1 MSKRFAL
8 WRLPPVLVVHL
19 KRFQFDRTSK
29 RKLTNK
35 VDFPLEGLDLSRYL
49 APTRWDHRND
59 TSSASSDSGSPDTVN
74 EELNI
79 DDNVTI
85 EDDKNKNITANN
97 GIQRH
102 LESKQS
108 ENSRNT
114 NINMNDTATGQHTD
128 SNIVHNTAVDSADSQ
143 CDSSTGNR
151 LLPGPQHDGKSEDSS
166 TKTSNSCANNDHISS
181 DINRHNNRVKKIAM
195 TKKGMDGTLYD
206 LYSVVHH
213 IGALSG
219 GHYVTTTRDRE
230 RGSLSEE
237 ARRVARQMSRSNSP
251 SVCST
256 VSPTPT
262 SDQKVSNESRTAL
275 ESNMDMKHEKS
286 DGAQWSGMDRDGS
299 TAPPPGGQWWCYND
313 DVVTEVADP
322 REVTSASAY
331 VLFYMRR
338 DVWGMHVQDI
348 FEESRRSSTGEL
360 LSKEK
365 ENTGTITG
373 STSRTNESSVASTS
387 PAQSAFKGSKE
398 DGRVFWRP
406 RLPAVVSRN
415 HGPGYTLG
423 AAYKSRTIAPV
434 QEIKGSKDGQNAG
447 TGTGAGMPPHSSRIS
462 LRTLAQ
468 SHQNFSGD
476 AGDDESS
483 SEGSVESNGEG
494 GKGDVTNNDGDK
506 CSIS

>member
-49 APTRWDHRND
+49 APTRWDHM
-59 TSSASSDSGSPDTVN
+59 SDSADTAN
-74 EELNI
+74 EVLNI
-79 DDNVTI
+79 DDNAHNGDV
-85 EDDKNKNITANN
+85 KNGNIPDS
-97 GIQRH
+97 QHRQD
-102 LESKQS
+102 SKQGD
-108 ENSRNT
+108 NNK
-114 NINMNDTATGQHTD
+114 TG
-128 SNIVHNTAVDSADSQ
+128 SAALYAGANIVHNTAIESTDSTCDNSNSTGQGADS
-143 CDSSTGNR
+143 
-151 LLPGPQHDGKSEDSS
+151 GPEYEGKSDDPSAKAS
-166 TKTSNSCANNDHISS
+166 KNSDLNRKSNIPRSQSKS
-181 DINRHNNRVKKIAM
+181 KIAM

-230 RGSLSEE
+230 RGSLTEE
-237 ARRVARQMSRSNSP
+237 ARRIARQMSRSNSP
-251 SVCST
+251 SVSGT
-256 VSPTPT
+256 VSPTLAA
-262 SDQKVSNESRTAL
+262 DQKASNESRSAL
-275 ESNMDMKHEKS
+275 ESNAEMNQDKS
-286 DGAQWSGMDRDGS
+286 DGTQSQWTGMDRDGS

-348 FEESRRSSTGEL
+348 FEESRRSSTGVL

-373 STSRTNESSVASTS
+373 STSRTNESSISSSSTPS
-387 PAQSAFKGSKE
+387 TAQKGHKE
-398 DGRVFWRP
+398 DAKGFWRA
-406 RLPAVVSRN
+406 RLPAVVPRN
-415 HGPGYTLG
+415 QGPGYTLG
-423 AAYKSRTIAPV
+423 AAFKSRTLAPV
-434 QEIKGSKDGQNAG
+434 QERKGSKEGQHA
-447 TGTGAGMPPHSSRIS
+447 GAGMPPASSRIS

-468 SHQNFSGD
+468 NHQNFSGD

-483 SEGSVESNGEG
+483 SEGSVESAGEG
-494 GKGDVTNNDGDK
+494 LKGDATNNDSDK
-506 CSIS
+506 CSVS

>member
-35 VDFPLEGLDLSRYL
+35 VDFPLEGLDLRRYL
-49 APTRWDHRND
+49 APTRWDHMTDSAD
-59 TSSASSDSGSPDTVN
+59 TAN
-74 EELNI
+74 EILNI
-79 DDNVTI
+79 DANAHSGDV
-85 EDDKNKNITANN
+85 KNGNIPDSQHRLDTKL
-97 GIQRH
+97 GD
-102 LESKQS
+102 
-108 ENSRNT
+108 NSRDNSK
-114 NINMNDTATGQHTD
+114 TGSAVLYAA
-128 SNIVHNTAVDSADSQ
+128 SNIVHNTAVEGYDST
-143 CDSSTGNR
+143 CDSSNSTGQGAVS
-151 LLPGPQHDGKSEDSS
+151 GPENEGKSDDPS
-166 TKTSNSCANNDHISS
+166 TKSSNNSELNRKNNIPKSQS
-181 DINRHNNRVKKIAM
+181 KSKIAM

-230 RGSLSEE
+230 RGSLTEE
-237 ARRVARQMSRSNSP
+237 ARRIARQMSRSNSP
-251 SVCST
+251 SVSGT
-256 VSPTPT
+256 VSQTLAA
-262 SDQKVSNESRTAL
+262 DQKASHESRSAL
-275 ESNMDMKHEKS
+275 ESNAEIKQDKS
-286 DGAQWSGMDRDGS
+286 DGTQSRWSGMDKDGS

-348 FEESRRSSTGEL
+348 FEESRRSSTGVL
-360 LSKEK
+360 FSKEK
-365 ENTGTITG
+365 ENTGTNTG
-373 STSRTNESSVASTS
+373 STSRTNESSVSSSSTPS
-387 PAQSAFKGSKE
+387 TAQKGHKE
-398 DGRVFWRP
+398 DARGFWRA

-423 AAYKSRTIAPV
+423 AAFKSRTLAPV
-434 QEIKGSKDGQNAG
+434 QERKGSKEGQHGGAG
-447 TGTGAGMPPHSSRIS
+447 TGMPPASSRIS

-468 SHQNFSGD
+468 NHQNFSGD

-483 SEGSVESNGEG
+483 SEGSVESAGEG
-494 GKGDVTNNDGDK
+494 LKGDATNNDSDK
-506 CSIS
+506 CSVS

>member
-49 APTRWDHRND
+49 APTRWDHM
-59 TSSASSDSGSPDTVN
+59 SDSADTAN
-74 EELNI
+74 EILNI
-79 DDNVTI
+79 DDNAHSGDT
-85 EDDKNKNITANN
+85 KNGNITDS
-97 GIQRH
+97 QHR
-102 LESKQS
+102 LDSKQGDT
-108 ENSRNT
+108 SR
-114 NINMNDTATGQHTD
+114 DSSKTGSAAAALYAG
-128 SNIVHNTAVDSADSQ
+128 SNNVHNTAVESNDSTS
-143 CDSSTGNR
+143 DSSNSTGQGAV
-151 LLPGPQHDGKSEDSS
+151 PGPEYEGKSDDPS
-166 TKTSNSCANNDHISS
+166 TKSSNIS
-181 DINRHNNRVKKIAM
+181 DFNRKSKIPKSQSKSKIAM

-230 RGSLSEE
+230 RGSLTEE
-237 ARRVARQMSRSNSP
+237 ARRIARQMSRSNSP
-251 SVCST
+251 SLSGT
-256 VSPTPT
+256 VSPTLAA
-262 SDQKVSNESRTAL
+262 DQKASNESRSAL
-275 ESNMDMKHEKS
+275 ESNAEVKQDKS
-286 DGAQWSGMDRDGS
+286 DGTQSQWTGMDRDRDGS

-348 FEESRRSSTGEL
+348 FEESRRSSTGVL

-365 ENTGTITG
+365 ENSGTITG
-373 STSRTNESSVASTS
+373 STSRTNESSVSSSSTPS
-387 PAQSAFKGSKE
+387 TAQKGHKE
-398 DGRVFWRP
+398 DARGYWRP

-415 HGPGYTLG
+415 PGSLG
-423 AAYKSRTIAPV
+423 AAYKSRSLAPV
-434 QEIKGSKDGQNAG
+434 QERKGSKEGHHA
-447 TGTGAGMPPHSSRIS
+447 GAGMPPTSSR

-468 SHQNFSGD
+468 NHQNFSGD

-483 SEGSVESNGEG
+483 SEGSVESAGEG
-494 GKGDVTNNDGDK
+494 LKGDATNNDSDK
-506 CSIS
+506 CSVS

>member
-49 APTRWDHRND
+49 APTRWDHM
-59 TSSASSDSGSPDTVN
+59 SDSADTAN
-74 EELNI
+74 EILNI
-79 DDNVTI
+79 DDNAHSGDI
-85 EDDKNKNITANN
+85 KNGNITDT
-97 GIQRH
+97 QHR
-102 LESKQS
+102 LDSKQGD
-108 ENSRNT
+108 NSRDNSK
-114 NINMNDTATGQHTD
+114 TGSAAAALYAG
-128 SNIVHNTAVDSADSQ
+128 SNIVHNTAAESNDGT
-143 CDSSTGNR
+143 CDSSNSTGQGAVS
-151 LLPGPQHDGKSEDSS
+151 GPEYEVKSDDPS
-166 TKTSNSCANNDHISS
+166 TKSSNNS
-181 DINRHNNRVKKIAM
+181 DLNRKSNIPKSQSKSKIAM

-230 RGSLSEE
+230 RGSLTEE
-237 ARRVARQMSRSNSP
+237 ARRIARQMSRSNSP
-251 SVCST
+251 SVSGT
-256 VSPTPT
+256 VSPTLAA
-262 SDQKVSNESRTAL
+262 DQKASNDSRSAL
-275 ESNMDMKHEKS
+275 ESNAEVKQDKS
-286 DGAQWSGMDRDGS
+286 DGTQSQWTGMDRDGS

-348 FEESRRSSTGEL
+348 FEESRRSSTGVL

-373 STSRTNESSVASTS
+373 STSRTNESSVSSSSTPS
-387 PAQSAFKGSKE
+387 AAQKGHKEDAKGS
-398 DGRVFWRP
+398 WRA
-406 RLPAVVSRN
+406 RLLPAVVSRSQ
-415 HGPGYTLG
+415 GPG
-423 AAYKSRTIAPV
+423 YKSRTLAPV
-434 QEIKGSKDGQNAG
+434 QERKGSKEGQHA
-447 TGTGAGMPPHSSRIS
+447 GAGMPPASSRII

-468 SHQNFSGD
+468 NHQNFSGD

-483 SEGSVESNGEG
+483 SEGSVESAGEG
-494 GKGDVTNNDGDK
+494 LKGDATNNDSDK
-506 CSIS
+506 CSVS

>member
-35 VDFPLEGLDLSRYL
+35 VDFPLEGLDLNRYL

-59 TSSASSDSGSPDTVN
+59 TSSGSSGSGSGSPDTVN
-74 EELNI
+74 EEVNI
-79 DDNVTI
+79 DDNVII
-85 EDDKNKNITANN
+85 EDDKNGNVTANDVM
-97 GIQRH
+97 QRH
-102 LESKQS
+102 LEGKQS
-108 ENSRNT
+108 ENSRVM
-114 NINMNDTATGQHTD
+114 NMNGTAAAQRTD
-128 SNIVHNTAVDSADSQ
+128 SNIAHNTAVDSADSQ

-151 LLPGPQHDGKSEDSS
+151 SLLGPQYEGKSEDSS
-166 TKTSNSCANNDHISS
+166 TKTSNSSTRNDHISS
-181 DINRHNNRVKKIAM
+181 DINCNHNRTKKIAM

-230 RGSLSEE
+230 RCSLSEE

-251 SVCST
+251 SVCGT
-256 VSPTPT
+256 VSPTPAT
-262 SDQKVSNESRTAL
+262 DQKVSNESRTAL
-275 ESNMDMKHEKS
+275 ESNADMKHEKS

-365 ENTGTITG
+365 ENTGIITG
-373 STSRTNESSVASTS
+373 STSRTNESSVASSS

-423 AAYKSRTIAPV
+423 AAYKSRTLAPV
-434 QEIKGSKDGQNAG
+434 QERKGSKGGQNAG
-447 TGTGAGMPPHSSRIS
+447 AGTGMPPHSSRIS

-468 SHQNFSGD
+468 THQNFSGD

-494 GKGDVTNNDGDK
+494 AKGDVTNNDSDK
-506 CSIS
+506 CLIS